1 MKHVWIA
8 IPAYTGVIHLS
19 TFRSILQDMILMS
32 EKGIKVT
39 VVDETGNSMIAHS
52 RDLICAKFLG
62 SDATD
67 LVFIDWDIAW
77 PAGTLLKLVEYPVEV
92 VAGVYPKRSDPIA
105 FFVRWIAE
113 NKELRGDPEHGLL
126 EVDGVPAGFL
136 RISREALTKMVLAYP
151 KTRFA
156 DKYAPSGY
164 AHALFD
170 NIHEGDAYFGEDFS
184 FCRRFRDIGGKV
196 WCDPEMTLTHIGNKG
211 FTGSLG
217 EWLKNR

>member
-136 RISREALTKMVLAYP
+136 RISRDALTKMVLAYP